1 MRIWAMRKWL
11 LILLTACSLSASTG
25 CLVPIYSADPARR
38 AQQLIYSSENLRAM
52 LDEWERIWFLDQ
64 PSHLTPHNI
73 HGGII

>member
-11 LILLTACSLSASTG
+11 LILLTACSLTASTG